1 MVNKECGTCF
11 YSELDDKIHPCNDCA
26 DYDKWVN
33 RSIFIRE
40 AAKPLSEAIKE
51 WVDFKEEV
59 DVVSQPPHYTKHPSG
74 IECIFEELK
83 EALKR
88 LDEVSLLEL
97 LGIQSDDLV
106 ERFDDVIEKK
116 QEYLIKELD

>member
-1 MVNKECGTCF
+1 MN
-11 YSELDDKIHPCNDCA
+11 
-26 DYDKWVN
+26 
-33 RSIFIRE
+33 
-40 AAKPLSEAIKE
+40 
-51 WVDFKEEV
+51 EV
-59 DVVSQPPHYTKHPSG
+59 KNVLNIT
-74 IECIFEELK
+74 FEELK

-88 LDEVSLLEL
+88 LDEVTLLEL

>member
-1 MVNKECGTCF
+1 MNVRLINVLNIT
-11 YSELDDKIHPCNDCA
+11 
-26 DYDKWVN
+26 
-33 RSIFIRE
+33 
-40 AAKPLSEAIKE
+40 
-51 WVDFKEEV
+51 
-59 DVVSQPPHYTKHPSG
+59 
-74 IECIFEELK
+74 FEELK

-88 LDEVSLLEL
+88 LDEVTLLEL

>member
-1 MVNKECGTCF
+1 MTERLINVSGAT
-11 YSELDDKIHPCNDCA
+11 
-26 DYDKWVN
+26 
-33 RSIFIRE
+33 
-40 AAKPLSEAIKE
+40 
-51 WVDFKEEV
+51 
-59 DVVSQPPHYTKHPSG
+59 DVLNIT
-74 IECIFEELK
+74 FEELK

>member
-1 MVNKECGTCF
+1 MTERLINVLNIT
-11 YSELDDKIHPCNDCA
+11 
-26 DYDKWVN
+26 
-33 RSIFIRE
+33 
-40 AAKPLSEAIKE
+40 
-51 WVDFKEEV
+51 
-59 DVVSQPPHYTKHPSG
+59 
-74 IECIFEELK
+74 FEELK

>member
-1 MVNKECGTCF
+1 MNVR
-11 YSELDDKIHPCNDCA
+11 LI
-26 DYDKWVN
+26 
-33 RSIFIRE
+33 
-40 AAKPLSEAIKE
+40 
-51 WVDFKEEV
+51 
-59 DVVSQPPHYTKHPSG
+59 VVLNIT
-74 IECIFEELK
+74 FEELK

-97 LGIQSDDLV
+97 LGIQSDALV

>member
-1 MVNKECGTCF
+1 MNGATNVNNIT
-11 YSELDDKIHPCNDCA
+11 
-26 DYDKWVN
+26 
-33 RSIFIRE
+33 
-40 AAKPLSEAIKE
+40 
-51 WVDFKEEV
+51 
-59 DVVSQPPHYTKHPSG
+59 
-74 IECIFEELK
+74 FEELK

-88 LDEVSLLEL
+88 LDEVTLLEL

>member
-1 MVNKECGTCF
+1 MN
-11 YSELDDKIHPCNDCA
+11 
-26 DYDKWVN
+26 
-33 RSIFIRE
+33 
-40 AAKPLSEAIKE
+40 
-51 WVDFKEEV
+51 EV
-59 DVVSQPPHYTKHPSG
+59 KNVSNIT
-74 IECIFEELK
+74 FEELK

-106 ERFDDVIEKK
+106 DRFDDVIEKK

>member
-1 MVNKECGTCF
+1 MTERLLNVNNIT
-11 YSELDDKIHPCNDCA
+11 
-26 DYDKWVN
+26 
-33 RSIFIRE
+33 
-40 AAKPLSEAIKE
+40 
-51 WVDFKEEV
+51 
-59 DVVSQPPHYTKHPSG
+59 
-74 IECIFEELK
+74 FEELK

-106 ERFDDVIEKK
+106 DRFDDLIEKK

>member
-1 MVNKECGTCF
+1 LTERLINVCGATNV
-11 YSELDDKIHPCNDCA
+11 LNI
-26 DYDKWVN
+26 
-33 RSIFIRE
+33 
-40 AAKPLSEAIKE
+40 
-51 WVDFKEEV
+51 
-59 DVVSQPPHYTKHPSG
+59 T
-74 IECIFEELK
+74 FEELK

>member
-1 MVNKECGTCF
+1 MTESLIN
-11 YSELDDKIHPCNDCA
+11 
-26 DYDKWVN
+26 
-33 RSIFIRE
+33 
-40 AAKPLSEAIKE
+40 
-51 WVDFKEEV
+51 
-59 DVVSQPPHYTKHPSG
+59 VSNIT
-74 IECIFEELK
+74 FEELK

-88 LDEVSLLEL
+88 LDEVTLLEL